1 MLDGIEPHWI
11 WLIIGLVLAALEM
24 VVPGVYLIWLAIAAL
39 ITGALTFIFD
49 PGVPLQ
55 IINFV
60 SIALITAFSA
70 RRILRNKPILSSDPL
85 MNKRGGRL
93 VGETAVV
100 VQAFEGGTGRI
111 RLGDSEWLARG
122 SDIEVGERVR
132 VTGNE
137 GAILL
142 VEPVTVEPGTTID
155 AKPSE

>member
-11 WLIIGLVLAALEM
+11 WLIIGLVLAALEI

-39 ITGALTFIFD
+39 ITGVLTFIFD
-49 PGVPLQ
+49 PGIPLQ

-70 RRILRNKPILSSDPL
+70 RRILRNKPILSADPL

-111 RLGDSEWLARG
+111 RHGDSEWLARG
-122 SDIEVGERVR
+122 PDIEVGERVR
-132 VTGNE
+132 VTGSE

-142 VEPVTVEPGTTID
+142 VEPVKTQPGTTLD
-155 AKPSE
+155 AAPSD

>member
-1 MLDGIEPHWI
+1 MLDGIEPYWI
-11 WLIIGLVLAALEM
+11 WLVIGLVLAALEI

-39 ITGALTFIFD
+39 VTGALTFIFD

-85 MNKRGGRL
+85 MNKRGARM
-93 VGETAVV
+93 VGETCVV
-100 VQAFEGGTGRI
+100 VQAFEGGTGRV

-122 SDIEVGERVR
+122 GDIAVGERMR
-132 VTGNE
+132 ITGNE

-142 VEPVTVEPGTTID
+142 VEPVAAQPGTTLD
-155 AKPSE
+155 GPTGD